1 MYVRIPVHKGAG
13 DEDLSYNTQDAMNR
27 ALSMRVYFLVI

>member
-1 MYVRIPVHKGAG
+1 MCLRIPRTKGAG
-13 DEDLSYNTQDAMNR
+13 NEDLSYNTQDAMNR